1 MDKTRDGKISLAD
14 AKNDQAEF
22 KLNLSEIK
30 KGDKKHGLK
39 EQKNTLHNTEMV
51 YKARNSLI
59 EFFDDYFLMVSEAKL
74 KQKTLTPKQMLQR
87 LTTALVQIKGGNN
100 SENLLNEIRQIIY
113 SL

>member
-1 MDKTRDGKISLAD
+1 MLCLLDKTRDGKISLAD

-74 KQKTLTPKQMLQR
+74 KAKN
-87 LTTALVQIKGGNN
+87 IN
-100 SENLLNEIRQIIY
+100 S
-113 SL
+113 

>member
-51 YKARNSLI
+51 YKETVL
-59 EFFDDYFLMVSEAKL
+59 
-74 KQKTLTPKQMLQR
+74 
-87 LTTALVQIKGGNN
+87 
-100 SENLLNEIRQIIY
+100 
-113 SL
+113 